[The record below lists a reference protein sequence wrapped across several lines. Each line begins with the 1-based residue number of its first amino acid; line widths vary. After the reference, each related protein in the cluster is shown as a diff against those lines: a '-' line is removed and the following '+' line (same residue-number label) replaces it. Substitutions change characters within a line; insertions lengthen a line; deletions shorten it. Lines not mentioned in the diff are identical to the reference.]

1 MPATVSAKDIQK
13 NYRKVF
19 DQAKKSGKPVV
30 VLTNNTPDVA
40 VVSIKE
46 LDRLYSK
53 ARKAELVDALE
64 AIEIYKNEKKAGKL
78 KKLNSLADLM

>member
-19 DQAKKSGKPVV
+19 EKVKKSGKPVV

-40 VVSIKE
+40 VIGIKE
-46 LDRLYSK
+46 LDKLYKK
-53 ARKAELVDALE
+53 ARKIELLDALSMVD
-64 AIEIYKNEKKAGKL
+64 IYKKEKNSGKL
-78 KKLNSLADLM
+78 KKLNSLSDLM